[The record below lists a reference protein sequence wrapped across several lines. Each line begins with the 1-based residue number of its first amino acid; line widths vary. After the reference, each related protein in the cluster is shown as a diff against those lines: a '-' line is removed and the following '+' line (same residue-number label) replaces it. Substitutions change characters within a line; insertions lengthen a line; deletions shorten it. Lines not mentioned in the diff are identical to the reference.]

1 MELSQR
7 GLELIQQFEGLRLR
21 AYLDS
26 AGVPTI
32 GYGSTRGVQMG
43 DEITE
48 TDALALLAADCD
60 RFEDAVRELVNVRLN
75 QNEFDALVS
84 FSFNVGAAALRDS
97 TLLRKLNAGEDREEV
112 ANEFLRWVY
121 AGGKKLRGLERRRKA
136 ERDLF
141 LTPVPPATWYDAV
154 DAHPGKGGV

>member
-112 ANEFLRWVY
+112 ADEFLRWVY

-141 LTPVPPATWYDAV
+141 LKPVMPSSWYDEV
-154 DAHPGKGGV
+154 DAEPGEGAP